1 MRRGDAREA
10 WNGNIMPDD
19 RVIHFWDGEAE
30 VGQWFAKE
38 VDGYQGTAWDAY
50 YLYGPDAAWDDIP
63 SPLIRSGAIIFDE
76 REAID
81 RHVRSLI
88 K

>member
-1 MRRGDAREA
+1 MLRGDSREA
-10 WNGNIMPDD
+10 WNGNTIPDN

-30 VGQWFAKE
+30 VGQWFAEE

-50 YLYGPDAAWDDIP
+50 YLYGPEATWNDVP
-63 SPLIRSGAIIFDE
+63 SPLIVSGVIIDNKHE
-76 REAID
+76 PID
-81 RHVRSLI
+81 RQISSLV

>member
-1 MRRGDAREA
+1 MLRGDAREA
-10 WNGNIMPDD
+10 WNGNTMPDD

-30 VGQWFAKE
+30 VGQWFAKV

-50 YLYGPDAAWDDIP
+50 YLYGPDATWDDMP
-63 SPLIRSGAIIFDE
+63 SPLIRSGGIIYDE
-76 REAID
+76 RETID
-81 RHVRSLI
+81 RQVSSLT